1 MYGASRFTYGKL
13 VGAIKKAGGACRK
26 SYLSWLQ
33 EDAFLIP
40 NMGYGVEVK
49 CREAGLVFAYV

>member
-1 MYGASRFTYGKL
+1 

-40 NMGYGVEVK
+40 NLGYGVEVK